1 MAEQRSKPY
10 PAIPIA
16 DAVIKLKELHKK
28 LGDSKSYHKDNF
40 ATGLG
45 YKDAKNG
52 AFLRTVAALT
62 QYGFVKKD
70 GNDYKL
76 TDLSRKILI
85 PTTDTAEEEAV
96 KEAALT
102 PAVFKQLYERY
113 DGQELPTLLPNILVT
128 DFGILDGAKNKVA
141 AIFRQSMEH
150 VNLLSGNTLGDTTQ
164 VSPADLEKPTTE
176 EADSFVSEFPE
187 NNNSPLQGDIN
198 KFEIVLREGAKAG
211 IYAPYGLTPAEKEK
225 LKGLIDLM

>member
-10 PAIPIA
+10 PAIPVA
-16 DAVIKLKELHKK
+16 DAVVKLKELHKK
-28 LGDSKSYHKDNF
+28 LGDSRSYHKDNF

-62 QYGFVKKD
+62 QYGFAKKD

-85 PTTDTAEEEAV
+85 PTTDTAEDEAV
-96 KEAALT
+96 KEAVLT
-102 PAVFKQLYERY
+102 PNVFKQLYDRY
-113 DGQELPTLLPNILVT
+113 DGQELPMLLPNILVT

-141 AIFRQSMEH
+141 TIFRQSMEYA
-150 VNLLSGNTLGDTTQ
+150 NLLSGNTLGDAATNNNQLTA
-164 VSPADLEKPTTE
+164 SPTE
-176 EADSFVSEFPE
+176 ESDSLTSEFSE
-187 NNNSPLQGDIN
+187 NNNPPLQGDIN

-211 IYAPYGLTPAEKEK
+211 IYAPYGLTEAEKEK